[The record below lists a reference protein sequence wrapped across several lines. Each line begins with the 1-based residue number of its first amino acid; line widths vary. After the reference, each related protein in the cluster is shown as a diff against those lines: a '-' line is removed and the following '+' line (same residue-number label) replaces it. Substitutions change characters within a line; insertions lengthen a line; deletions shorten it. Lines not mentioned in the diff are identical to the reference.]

1 MSGTDDGFTNE
12 QLTELA
18 LMQAE
23 NSAQTEKILKDMT
36 HQTTA
41 GLVMSA
47 LLLRE
52 LERLGL
58 VDHEALIAEALRR
71 AASLQPPEVG
81 AGVARVIKAVFDGEA
96 PSAPRVDLAD
106 IVSGPSDAQH

>member
-18 LMQAE
+18 LMQVE
-23 NSAQTEKILKDMT
+23 ISAQTEKVLKDMT
-36 HQTTA
+36 HQTIA

-47 LLLRE
+47 LLLHE

-58 VDHEALIAEALRR
+58 VDHDALMAKALQRT
-71 AASLQPPEVG
+71 ASIQLPELG
-81 AGVARVIKAVFDGEA
+81 AGVARVIETLFDGDA
-96 PSAPRVDLAD
+96 PSVPRQDLAD
-106 IVSGPSDAQH
+106 ISGPSDAQH